1 MRRAQLPSLL
11 ASLLLLASQVALGAR
26 PAADLEGSAESD
38 LTLRLRFPEENRAG
52 SRQPLQPVPEPDG
65 ASPWLR
71 SQRRLSPEEGEELRR
86 RLAELSD
93 RLKRHEPPLSIDL
106 TFHLLRHMMEIS
118 RAQSQQA
125 QAELNRQLL
134 DSVGK

>member
-11 ASLLLLASQVALGAR
+11 ASLLLLLLQVSLGAR
-26 PAADLEGSAESD
+26 PALDLEGSAESD
-38 LTLRLRFPEENRAG
+38 LTLRLRFPEENRDG
-52 SRQPLQPVPEPDG
+52 SGQTLRSAPEPDV
-65 ASPWLR
+65 ASLLLR
-71 SQRRLSPEEGEELRR
+71 SLHRLSPEGELRR

>member
-11 ASLLLLASQVALGAR
+11 ASLLLLVSQVSLGAR
-26 PAADLEGSAESD
+26 PAADLEGSTESD
-38 LTLRLRFPEENRAG
+38 LKLRLPEKNRAG
-52 SRQPLQPVPEPDG
+52 PRQPLQPVPEPDV
-65 ASPWLR
+65 ASPWVR
-71 SQRRLSPEEGEELRR
+71 SLHRIAPEGELRR

>member
-1 MRRAQLPSLL
+1 MRWAQLPSLL
-11 ASLLLLASQVALGAR
+11 ASLLLLLLQVSLGAR
-26 PAADLEGSAESD
+26 PALDLEGSAESD

-52 SRQPLQPVPEPDG
+52 SSQPLRSAPEPDV
-65 ASPWLR
+65 ASLLLR
-71 SQRRLSPEEGEELRR
+71 SLHRLSPEGELRR

>member
-11 ASLLLLASQVALGAR
+11 ASLLLLVLQVSLGAR
-26 PAADLEGSAESD
+26 PAVDLEGSAESD
-38 LTLRLRFPEENRAG
+38 LRLWFPEENRAG
-52 SRQPLQPVPEPDG
+52 SRQPLQPVPEPDV
-65 ASPWLR
+65 ASLLLR
-71 SQRRLSPEEGEELRR
+71 SLHRLSPEGELRR

>member
-11 ASLLLLASQVALGAR
+11 ASLLLLVLQASLGAR
-26 PAADLEGSAESD
+26 PAVDLEGSAASD
-38 LTLRLRFPEENRAG
+38 LTLRPGFPEENRDG
-52 SRQPLQPVPEPDG
+52 SRQPLPPVPEPDG
-65 ASPWLR
+65 TSLWLR
-71 SQRRLSPEEGEELRR
+71 SLHRLAPEGELRR
-86 RLAELSD
+86 RLADLSD
-93 RLKRHEPPLSIDL
+93 RLKRREPPLSIDL

>member
-11 ASLLLLASQVALGAR
+11 ASLLLLVLQVSLGAR
-26 PAADLEGSAESD
+26 PAVDLEGSAESD

-52 SRQPLQPVPEPDG
+52 SRQPLQSVPEPDV
-65 ASPWLR
+65 ASLLLR
-71 SQRRLSPEEGEELRR
+71 SLHRLSPEGELRR

-118 RAQSQQA
+118 RAESQQA

>member
-11 ASLLLLASQVALGAR
+11 ASLLLLVSQVSLGAR
-26 PAADLEGSAESD
+26 PTADLEGGTESD
-38 LTLRLRFPEENRAG
+38 LKLRLRLPEKNRAG
-52 SRQPLQPVPEPDG
+52 PRQPLQPVPEPDV
-65 ASPWLR
+65 ASPWVHSLHR
-71 SQRRLSPEEGEELRR
+71 IAPEGELRR
-86 RLAELSD
+86 RLAELSN

>member
-11 ASLLLLASQVALGAR
+11 ASLLLLVLQVSLGAR
-26 PAADLEGSAESD
+26 PAVDLEGSAESD

-52 SRQPLQPVPEPDG
+52 SRQPLQPVPEPDV
-65 ASPWLR
+65 ASLLLR
-71 SQRRLSPEEGEELRR
+71 SLHRLSPEGELRR
-86 RLAELSD
+86 RFAELSD

>member
-11 ASLLLLASQVALGAR
+11 ASLLLLVSQVSLGAR

-38 LTLRLRFPEENRAG
+38 LTLQLRLPEENRAG
-52 SRQPLQPVPEPDG
+52 SRQPLQPVPETDG
-65 ASPWLR
+65 ASLWLR
-71 SQRRLSPEEGEELRR
+71 SQHRLSPEGEELRR

>member
-1 MRRAQLPSLL
+1 MRRARLPSLL
-11 ASLLLLASQVALGAR
+11 ASLLLLVSQVSLGAR

-38 LTLRLRFPEENRAG
+38 LSLRLRLSEENRDG
-52 SRQPLQPVPEPDG
+52 PRRPLQPAPEPG
-65 ASPWLR
+65 VAKLLVR
-71 SQRRLSPEEGEELRR
+71 SLHRLAPEGELRR

-118 RAQSQQA
+118 RVQSQQA